1 MMDSGYRALAAAVC
15 LQAVDDWEKLCK
27 CYAAGLCECTADGH
41 TIWDRSQR
49 AAVNAYNRM
58 GQTSFYELTLFFTH
72 SGDLYANCDTE
83 PLLRM
88 LQQKRRAAQRRH
100 NAHKSRQTTQ

>member
-41 TIWDRSQR
+41 PIWDRSQR
-49 AAVNAYNRM
+49 AAINAYNRM
-58 GQTSFYELTLFFTH
+58 EQTSFYELEAFFMNSGELF
-72 SGDLYANCDTE
+72 ANCDIE

-88 LQQKRRAAQRRH
+88 LRQQRRKAERRH
-100 NAHKSRQTTQ
+100 NAITRPKTGQ

>member
-27 CYAAGLCECTADGH
+27 CYAAGLCDCTAEGRVLWDKSNQAGH
-41 TIWDRSQR
+41 
-49 AAVNAYNRM
+49 NAYNRM
-58 GQTSFYELTLFFTH
+58 GQSSFYELEAFFMRSGELF
-72 SGDLYANCDTE
+72 ANCDIE

-88 LQQKRRAAQRRH
+88 LRQQRRKAERRH
-100 NAHKSRQTTQ
+100 NALTRPKTGQ